1 MAEPRFETPIMRRG
15 STGCALTDESTMAKT
30 IIRAAPDSPAATQ
43 MGVRFGASRRVEGVL
58 ICGSRPDEWLLL
70 GEPSA
75 DTPPI
80 DTSGHVSVVDFTHG
94 RALSRLT
101 TDHAAAAVLE
111 KVCSIDL
118 ADAMTPDGAVVSAS
132 VAKVSCDLIRDD
144 VDGTRSYLI
153 ACDRSFSD
161 YLFGAILD
169 ACDEFGVA

>member
-1 MAEPRFETPIMRRG
+1 MVEPTFESPIMRRG
-15 STGCALTDESTMAKT
+15 STGCALTDESAMTKT

-43 MGVRFGASRRVEGVL
+43 MGVRFGSSRRVEGVL

-80 DTSGHVSVVDFTHG
+80 DTVGHVSVVDLTHG
-94 RALSRLT
+94 RALLRLM
-101 TDHAAAAVLE
+101 TDHAAAVLE
-111 KVCSIDL
+111 KVCSLDL
-118 ADAMTPDGAVVSAS
+118 SDAMTPDGAVVSAS
-132 VAKVSCDLIRDD
+132 VAKVSCDIIRDD

-153 ACDRSFSD
+153 ACDRSFGD

-169 ACDEFGVA
+169 GCDEFGVA